1 MNQITDAKIETQF
14 LKISGRDPVILQGN
28 DVKKRK
34 KLNFH
39 KNFSKCGAVKK
50 FFQKRKKSK
59 NLEKNTKKAEKT
71 KKN

>member
-34 KLNFH
+34 N
-39 KNFSKCGAVKK
+39 
-50 FFQKRKKSK
+50 
-59 NLEKNTKKAEKT
+59 
-71 KKN
+71 

>member
-50 FFQKRKKSK
+50 FFSEEEKIKKFG
-59 NLEKNTKKAEKT
+59 KNTKKAEKT